1 MENAMDLMN
10 TKDAAEYLGL
20 AMSTLEKWRTMEPRF
35 GPPIVRLGAQ
45 VRYRK
50 TDLDAFVEGA
60 VEGA

>member
-1 MENAMDLMN
+1 MDLLN
-10 TKDAAEYLGL
+10 TKDAADYLGL
-20 AMSTLEKWRTMEPRF
+20 ATSTLEKWRTNEPRI

-50 TDLDAFVEGA
+50 TDLDAFVERS